1 MKIIVLGAGQ
11 VGQSVARS
19 LAAEQNDL
27 VVVDTDVEAL
37 KHLEEV
43 EELQTV
49 VGYASHPEVL
59 REAGAEDAEMIIAAT
74 DSDETNIV
82 AIQIAY
88 SLYRTPIKIARI
100 RSAEYV
106 REKDLFKNDN
116 IPIDTI
122 ISPEQ
127 LITDHVE
134 RIIEHPGAIQV
145 VDFADGRVR
154 LVGVKVQEGAPMEGW
169 PLSHLRVLLPD
180 IDSRVVAIYRG
191 VKETEESKAAATL
204 NALRGRRDKRP
215 SRRVEVPEVADKP
228 IIPDGKTV
236 IKTDDVIF
244 FMGKRKD
251 TTKVKTQFHHDE
263 VNCRRIMIA
272 GGGNIGLLLSK
283 KLEKHYD
290 VKLVEMNPERAIHLS
305 SVLTRTQVHTGDAAD
320 LDLMKKE
327 YIEAMDVYC
336 ALTNDDEA
344 NILSAMLAKKKG
356 AGKVMSLINRP
367 AYVDLIEDGMIDVAI
382 SPQQITIG
390 ALLTLTRQG
399 DVVAVHSLRR
409 GEAEAL
415 EGVAKGDKDTSQLVG
430 RAIGDISLPES
441 ASIGVVVRGEKVMIA
456 HHDLIVESEDHL
468 ILLITDKSEIHSV
481 EKLFQVGFGFV

>member
-27 VVVDTDVEAL
+27 IVVDTDVEAL
-37 KHLEEV
+37 KHLEEI

-59 REAGAEDAEMIIAAT
+59 REAGAEDADMIIAAT

-88 SLYRTPIKIARI
+88 SLYRTPIKIARV

-106 REKDLFKNDN
+106 REKNLFHNDN

-134 RIIEHPGAIQV
+134 RVIEHPGAIQV
-145 VDFADGRVR
+145 VDFADGKVR
-154 LVGVKVQEGAPMEGW
+154 LVGVRVQEGAPMAGW
-169 PLSHLRVLLPD
+169 PLSHLTKLLD
-180 IDSRVVAIYRG
+180 SIDTRVVAVYR
-191 VKETEESKAAATL
+191 ETKDRASIDSTGEASRNRYGKRSAA
-204 NALRGRRDKRP
+204 RP
-215 SRRVEVPEVADKP
+215 DSADAHDKP

-236 IKTDDVIF
+236 VQVDDVIF

-251 TTKVKTQFHHDE
+251 TAKVKAQFHPDE
-263 VNCRRIMIA
+263 VRCRRVMIA
-272 GGGNIGLLLSK
+272 GGGNIGLLLAR
-283 KLEKHYD
+283 KLEKRYD
-290 VKLVEMNPERAIHLS
+290 VKLIEMNAERSQHLS
-305 SVLTRTQVHTGDAAD
+305 SMLTETQVHHADAAD

-344 NILSAMLAKKKG
+344 NILSAMLAKKQG
-356 AGKVMSLINRP
+356 ARKVMSLINRP
-367 AYVDLIEDGMIDVAI
+367 AYVDLIEDEMIDVAI

-415 EGVAKGDKDTSQLVG
+415 EGVAKGDLDTSKLVG
-430 RAIGDISLPES
+430 RAIGEISLPES
-441 ASIGVVVRGEKVMIA
+441 ASIGVVVRGDKVMIA
-456 HHDLIVESEDHL
+456 HHDLVVEAEDHL
-468 ILLITDKSEIHSV
+468 ILLITDKREIHAV
-481 EKLFQVGFGFV
+481 EELFQVGFGFV

>member
-37 KHLEEV
+37 KHLEEI

-49 VGYASHPEVL
+49 VGYASYPEVL
-59 REAGAEDAEMIIAAT
+59 REAGAEDADMIIAAT

-88 SLYRTPIKIARI
+88 SLYRTPIKIARV

-106 REKDLFKNDN
+106 REKNLFHNEN

-134 RIIEHPGAIQV
+134 RVIAHPGAIQV
-145 VDFADGRVR
+145 VDFADGKVR
-154 LVGVKVQEGAPMEGW
+154 LVGVRVQEGAPMAGW
-169 PLSHLRVLLPD
+169 PLSHLTKLLD
-180 IDSRVVAIYRG
+180 NIDTRVVAMYREAKDRLG
-191 VKETEESKAAATL
+191 TSQGDVAR
-204 NALRGRRDKRP
+204 NRYGKRSSDRHENP
-215 SRRVEVPEVADKP
+215 DAHDKP

-236 IKTDDVIF
+236 VQVDDVIF

-251 TTKVKTQFHHDE
+251 TAKVKAQFHHDE
-263 VNCRRIMIA
+263 VPCRRVMIA
-272 GGGNIGLLLSK
+272 GGGNIGLLLAR
-283 KLEKHYD
+283 KLEKRYD
-290 VKLVEMNPERAIHLS
+290 VKLIEMNADRARFLS
-305 SVLTRTQVHTGDAAD
+305 SMLTETQVHHADAAD
-320 LDLMKKE
+320 LDLMRKE

-344 NILSAMLAKKKG
+344 NILSAMLARKQG
-356 AGKVMSLINRP
+356 ARKVMSLINRP
-367 AYVDLIEDGMIDVAI
+367 AYVDLIEDEMIDVAI

-399 DVVAVHSLRR
+399 DVVAVHSLRK
-409 GEAEAL
+409 GQAEAL
-415 EGVAKGDKDTSQLVG
+415 EGVAKGDLETSRLVG
-430 RAIGDISLPES
+430 RAIADIRLPES
-441 ASIGVVVRGEKVMIA
+441 ASIGVVVRGDKVMIA
-456 HHDLIVESEDHL
+456 HHDLMVEAEDHL
-468 ILLITDKSEIHSV
+468 IMLITDKRDIHAV
-481 EKLFQVGFGFV
+481 EELFQVGFSFV

>member
-1 MKIIVLGAGQ
+1 MKIIVLGAGR

-27 VVVDTDVEAL
+27 VVVDTDEESL

-59 REAGAEDAEMIIAAT
+59 REAGAEDADMIIAAT

-88 SLYRTPIKIARI
+88 SLYRTPQKIARI

-106 REKDLFKNDN
+106 REQNLFKNDN

-134 RIIEHPGAIQV
+134 RIIEHPGALQV
-145 VDFADGRVR
+145 IDFADSKVR
-154 LVGVKVQEGAPMEGW
+154 LVGVRVQAKAPMDGW
-169 PLSHLRVLLPD
+169 PLSHLQQLLGKLD
-180 IDSRVVAIYRG
+180 TRVVAIYRG
-191 VKETEESKAAATL
+191 SKDEEDSGADEKVV
-204 NALRGRRDKRP
+204 
-215 SRRVEVPEVADKP
+215 VEKS
-228 IIPDGKTV
+228 IIPDGRT
-236 IKTDDVIF
+236 IIHAEDVIF
-244 FMGKRKD
+244 FMGRRRD
-251 TTKVKTQFHHDE
+251 TAKVKAQFYHDE
-263 VNCRRIMIA
+263 VPCRRIMIA
-272 GGGNIGLLLSK
+272 GGGNIGLLLAR
-283 KLEKHYD
+283 KLEDRYA
-290 VKLVEMNPERAIHLS
+290 VKIVEMDPDRSMYLASMLEETS
-305 SVLTRTQVHTGDAAD
+305 VHTGDAAD
-320 LDLMKKE
+320 IELMKKE

-344 NILSAMLAKKKG
+344 NILSAMLAKKRG
-356 AGKVMSLINRP
+356 ARKVMSLINRP

-409 GEAEAL
+409 GSAEAL
-415 EGVAKGDKDTSQLVG
+415 EGVAKGDSQTSQLVG
-430 RAIGDISLPES
+430 RYVSDLNLPES
-441 ASIGVVVRGEKVMIA
+441 ASIGVVVRGDKVMIA
-456 HHDLIVESEDHL
+456 HHDLMIESEDHL
-468 ILLITDKSEIHSV
+468 ILLITDKRDIHAV

>member
-19 LAAEQNDL
+19 LAAEQNDVTL
-27 VVVDTDVEAL
+27 VDTDVEAL
-37 KHLEEV
+37 KHLEEI

-59 REAGAEDAEMIIAAT
+59 KEAGAEDADMIIAAT

-88 SLYRTPIKIARI
+88 SLYRTPSKIARI
-100 RSAEYV
+100 RSNEYV
-106 REKDLFKNDN
+106 RERNLFQNDN

-145 VDFADGRVR
+145 VDFAGGRVR
-154 LVGVKVQEGAPMEGW
+154 LVGVRVQKGAPMDGW
-169 PLSHLRVLLPD
+169 PLSQLTQLLGD
-180 IDSRVVAIYRG
+180 IDTRVVAIYRG
-191 VKETEESKAAATL
+191 NKSSATDASTTTGFLGRKKE
-204 NALRGRRDKRP
+204 
-215 SRRVEVPEVADKP
+215 SRRQLKGNGRNDTEKP

-236 IKTDDVIF
+236 IQIDDVVF

-251 TTKVKTQFHHDE
+251 TSKVMAQFHHDE
-263 VNCRRIMIA
+263 VRCRRIMIA
-272 GGGNIGLLLSK
+272 GGGNIGLLLAG
-283 KLEKHYD
+283 KLEQNYD
-290 VKLVEMNPERAIHLS
+290 VKLVEMNAARSEHLS
-305 SVLTRTQVHTGDAAD
+305 SMLRHTQVHTADAAD

-327 YIEAMDVYC
+327 YIEAMDVFC

-344 NILSAMLAKKKG
+344 NILSAMLARKKG

-415 EGVAKGDKDTSQLVG
+415 EGVAKGDLDTSKLVG
-430 RAIGDISLPES
+430 RAIGSIKLPES
-441 ASIGVVVRGEKVMIA
+441 ASIGVVVRGDKVMIA
-456 HHDLIVESEDHL
+456 HHDLVVEPEDHL
-468 ILLITDKSEIHSV
+468 ILLITDKREIHAV
-481 EKLFQVGFGFV
+481 EKLFQVGFSFV

>member
-11 VGQSVARS
+11 VALSVARS

-37 KHLEEV
+37 KHLEEI

-59 REAGAEDAEMIIAAT
+59 REAGAEDADMIIAAT

-88 SLYRTPIKIARI
+88 SLYRTPIKIARV
-100 RSAEYV
+100 RAAEYV
-106 REKDLFKNDN
+106 REKDLFHNDN

-127 LITDHVE
+127 LITEHIE
-134 RIIEHPGAIQV
+134 RIIEHPGALQV
-145 VDFADGRVR
+145 VDFADGKVR
-154 LVGVKVQEGAPMEGW
+154 LVGVRVQEGAPMAGW
-169 PLSHLRVLLPD
+169 PLSHLTKLLD
-180 IDSRVVAIYRG
+180 NIDTRVVAVYREVRG
-191 VKETEESKAAATL
+191 KEGSDRK
-204 NALRGRRDKRP
+204 RDAKRNVYGKH
-215 SRRVEVPEVADKP
+215 SADRPDTADADEKP

-236 IKTDDVIF
+236 IQVDDVIF

-251 TTKVKTQFHHDE
+251 TARVKAQFHHDE
-263 VNCRRIMIA
+263 DRCRRVMIA
-272 GGGNIGLLLSK
+272 GGGNIGLMLAR
-283 KLEKHYD
+283 KLEVRYD
-290 VKLVEMNPERAIHLS
+290 VKLVEMNAERAQYLS
-305 SVLTRTQVHTGDAAD
+305 SMLTQTQVHNADAAD
-320 LDLMKKE
+320 LDMMKKE

-344 NILSAMLAKKKG
+344 NILSAMLAKKRG
-356 AGKVMSLINRP
+356 ARKVMSLINRP
-367 AYVDLIEDGMIDVAI
+367 AYVELIEDEMIDVAI

-415 EGVAKGDKDTSQLVG
+415 EGVARGDLETSRLVG
-430 RAIGDISLPES
+430 RAIGDIRLPDS
-441 ASIGVVVRGEKVMIA
+441 ASIGVVVRGDKVMIA
-456 HHDLIVESEDHL
+456 HHDLVVEAEDHL
-468 ILLITDKSEIHSV
+468 ILLITDKREINAV

>member
-27 VVVDTDVEAL
+27 VVVDTNIEAL

-49 VGYASHPEVL
+49 VGFASHPEVL
-59 REAGAEDAEMIIAAT
+59 KEAGAEDADMIIAAT

-88 SLYRTPIKIARI
+88 SLYRTPSKIARI
-100 RSAEYV
+100 RSTEYA
-106 REKDLFKNDN
+106 REKDLFQNDN

-145 VDFADGRVR
+145 VDFADSKVR

-169 PLSHLRVLLPD
+169 PLSHLTVLLPSVD
-180 IDSRVVAIYRG
+180 TRVVAVYRG
-191 VKETEESKAAATL
+191 AKEKEEDKAGTRNGWVPRRAKRSNRRAA
-204 NALRGRRDKRP
+204 
-215 SRRVEVPEVADKP
+215 EVQEVAEKP

-251 TTKVKTQFHHDE
+251 TAKVMAQFHHDE
-263 VNCRRIMIA
+263 VRCKRIMIA
-272 GGGNIGLLLSK
+272 GGGNIGLLLSR
-283 KLEKHYD
+283 KLERHYE
-290 VKLVEMNPERAIHLS
+290 VKLIEMNAKRAIHLS
-305 SVLTRTQVHTGDAAD
+305 SVLKDTQVHTGDAAD

-399 DVVAVHSLRR
+399 DVAAVHSLRR

-415 EGVAKGDKDTSQLVG
+415 EGVARGDKETSKLVG
-430 RAIGDISLPES
+430 LAIGDISLPES
-441 ASIGVVVRGEKVMIA
+441 ASIGVVVRGDKVMIA

-468 ILLITDKSEIHSV
+468 ILLITDKSEIHAV

>member
-19 LAAEQNDL
+19 LAAEQND
-27 VVVDTDVEAL
+27 VTVVDTDVEAL

-43 EELQTV
+43 EELQTIE
-49 VGYASHPEVL
+49 GYGSHPEVL
-59 REAGAEDAEMIIAAT
+59 REAGAEDADMIIAAT

-82 AIQIAY
+82 AIQFAY
-88 SLYRTPIKIARI
+88 SLYRTPIKIARL
-100 RSAEYV
+100 RSNEYV

-127 LITDHVE
+127 LITEHIE

-145 VDFADGRVR
+145 VDFADGKVR
-154 LVGVKVQEGAPMEGW
+154 LVGVRVQQGAPMDGW
-169 PLSHLRVLLPD
+169 PLSQLTELLGN
-180 IDSRVVAIYRG
+180 IDTRVVAIYRG
-191 VKETEESKAAATL
+191 TKDKDQEKQSSIGF
-204 NALRGRRDKRP
+204 RGRSKEFRRQSAKKQNEP
-215 SRRVEVPEVADKP
+215 SEKP

-236 IKTDDVIF
+236 IQIDDVVF
-244 FMGKRKD
+244 FMGKRRD
-251 TTKVKTQFHHDE
+251 TAKVMAQFHYRE
-263 VNCRRIMIA
+263 VMCRRIMIA
-272 GGGNIGLLLSK
+272 GGGNIGLLLASR
-283 KLEKHYD
+283 LEKNYD
-290 VKLVEMNPERAIHLS
+290 VKLVEMNAARSEELS
-305 SVLTRTQVHTGDAAD
+305 ARLKDTQVHTADAAD

-415 EGVAKGDKDTSQLVG
+415 EGVAKGDADTSKLVG
-430 RAIGDISLPES
+430 LAISDISLPES
-441 ASIGVVVRGEKVMIA
+441 ASIGVVVRGDKVMVA
-456 HHDLIVESEDHL
+456 HHDLVVEAEDHL
-468 ILLITDKSEIHSV
+468 ILLITDKREIHAV
-481 EKLFQVGFGFV
+481 EKLFQVGFEFV

>member
-19 LAAEQNDL
+19 LANEGNDL
-27 VVVDTDVEAL
+27 VVVDTDKEAL

-43 EELQTV
+43 EELQTF

-59 REAGAEDAEMIIAAT
+59 RVAGAEDADMIIAAT

-88 SLYRTPIKIARI
+88 SLYRTPSKIARI
-100 RSAEYV
+100 RSAEYA

-134 RIIEHPGAIQV
+134 RVIEHPGAIQV
-145 VDFADGRVR
+145 VDFANSKVR
-154 LVGVKVQEGAPMEGW
+154 LVGVKVQKDAPMAGFA
-169 PLSHLRVLLPD
+169 LSHLTQLLD
-180 IDSRVVAIYRG
+180 NVDTRVVAIYRG
-191 VKETEESKAAATL
+191 TKPQDDEDSKQNYGATAKSRFRKSRSKA
-204 NALRGRRDKRP
+204 K
-215 SRRVEVPEVADKP
+215 VEPLDKP
-228 IIPDGKTV
+228 VIPDGKTV
-236 IKTDDVIF
+236 IETDDVVF
-244 FMGKRKD
+244 FMGKRRD
-251 TTKVKTQFHHDE
+251 TSKVMAQFHSDE
-263 VNCRRIMIA
+263 RPCKRIMIA
-272 GGGNIGLLLSK
+272 GGGNIGLLVAK
-283 KLEKHYD
+283 KLESHYD
-290 VKLVEMNPERAIHLS
+290 VKLIEMNAARSEYLS
-305 SVLTRTQVHTGDAAD
+305 SMLKHTSVNTADAAD
-320 LDLMKKE
+320 LDLLKKE
-327 YIEAMDVYC
+327 YIEAMDVFC

-344 NILSAMLAKKKG
+344 NILSAMLARKMG

-409 GEAEAL
+409 GDAEAL
-415 EGVAKGDKDTSQLVG
+415 EGVAKGDAETSQLVG
-430 RAIGDISLPES
+430 RAIGDLQLPES
-441 ASIGVVVRGEKVMIA
+441 ANIGVVVRGDKVMIA
-456 HHDLIVESEDHL
+456 HHDLVIESEDHL
-468 ILLITDKSEIHSV
+468 ILLITDKSDINAV
-481 EKLFQVGFGFV
+481 EKLFQVDFSFV